1 MERTD
6 MIRER
11 LTEVLSPESLEV
23 VDRSHEHAGHE
34 GAKGGGGHFD
44 VNIVADAFAGMN
56 SVARH
61 RAVYEALG
69 DAMRAE
75 IHDLSIKAYTPDEF
89 CISQGSLALPCRSG
103 GPAAPTQQVWMGFNE
118 WCG

>member
-1 MERTD
+1 MDRTE
-6 MIRER
+6 MIRTR
-11 LTEVLSPESLEV
+11 LTEALLPESLEV

-44 VNIVADAFAGMN
+44 VTIVADVFDGMN

-61 RAVYEALG
+61 RAIYDALG

-75 IHDLSIKAYTPDEF
+75 IHALSIKAYTPGEF
-89 CISQGSLALPCRSG
+89 
-103 GPAAPTQQVWMGFNE
+103 
-118 WCG
+118 